1 MLCRNK
7 RTRARVGLLS
17 MQITETSADGL
28 KRELQVIVG
37 AQELNE
43 RRDKKLAE
51 IKDTVQIK
59 GFRKGKVPAAHL
71 KKIYGRQLMAE
82 ILQDAVEE
90 SSQKA
95 LTDRDERPA
104 GQPKIDFPEDETF
117 VETVIDGKADFS
129 YSMSYEI
136 IPKFEVVDFSAVE
149 LERLVADVE
158 DDEIDNAL
166 KQLAERNVAY
176 EASETEGAAE
186 GHKLTIDF
194 VGTIEGETF
203 EGGTAE
209 DIELVIGQGGF
220 IPGFE
225 EGLAGAKAGEE
236 RTINVT
242 FPEDYPVD
250 TLKGKAAIFE
260 SKIKEVGLPTEPE
273 INDEF
278 ATTLGAESVEKLREM
293 VSEQMGREYAQ
304 VSRMKL
310 KRVLLDELNEK
321 HDFELPP
328 SLVDAEFEGI
338 WTQVTQR
345 LEQESK
351 TFEDE
356 EKSEA
361 EQRVEY
367 RDVAER
373 RVRLGLLL
381 GEIGESNKVE
391 VTQDELRQAL
401 LQEAQQYPGQAREV
415 YEFYEKTPGAIA
427 QLRAPIFEDKVID
440 LIIAQAQVT
449 DKKVSVEELAKPID
463 DDDAPA
469 TDAGDAPEAEH

>member
-1 MLCRNK
+1 
-7 RTRARVGLLS
+7 

-28 KRELQVIVG
+28 KRELQVVLG
-37 AQELNE
+37 AQELTE
-43 RRDKKLAE
+43 RRDKRIDEL
-51 IKDTVQIK
+51 KDTVQIK
-59 GFRKGKVPAAHL
+59 GFRKGKVPVAHL
-71 KKIYGRQLMAE
+71 RKVYGRQLMAE

-90 SSQKA
+90 SSRQA
-95 LTDRDERPA
+95 LDDRDERPA
-104 GQPKIDFPEDETF
+104 GQPKIEFPEDEQL
-117 VETVIDGKADFS
+117 VETVIAGQADFS

-136 IPKFEVVDFSAVE
+136 IPKFDVVDFASLE
-149 LERLVADVE
+149 LERLVSDVE
-158 DDEIDNAL
+158 DDEIDKAI
-166 KQLAERNVAY
+166 KQLAERNVSY
-176 EASETEGAAE
+176 EESETEAAAD

-194 VGTIEGETF
+194 VGRIDGEEF
-203 EGGTAE
+203 EGGKA
-209 DIELVIGQGGF
+209 DGIDLVIGQGGF

-225 EGLAGAKAGEE
+225 EGLIGAKAGEE
-236 RTINVT
+236 RVVNVT
-242 FPEDYPVD
+242 FPDDYPVD
-250 TLKGKAAIFE
+250 TLKGKPAVFDA
-260 SKIKEVGLPTEPE
+260 KVTAVGLPKEPE

-278 ATTLGAESVEKLREM
+278 AESLGAENLEKLREM

-310 KRVLLDELNEK
+310 KRELLDQLNEK

-328 SLVDAEFEGI
+328 SLVEAEFEGI
-338 WTQVTQR
+338 WNQITQR
-345 LEQESK
+345 LDQEGK

-356 EKSEA
+356 PKSEA

-381 GEIGESNKVE
+381 GEIGERSKVE

-427 QLRAPIFEDKVID
+427 QLRAPIFEDKVVD
-440 LIIAQAQVT
+440 LIIEQATVT
-449 DKKVSVEELAKPID
+449 EKKVSVEELAKPMD
-463 DDDAPA
+463 DDE
-469 TDAGDAPEAEH
+469 EADNQTGAETG

>member
-1 MLCRNK
+1 
-7 RTRARVGLLS
+7 
-17 MQITETSADGL
+17 MQITETSAEGL
-28 KRELQVIVG
+28 KRELQVVVG
-37 AQELNE
+37 AQELSE
-43 RRDKKLAE
+43 RRDKRIAE
-51 IKDTVQIK
+51 LKDTVQIK

-71 KKIYGRQLMAE
+71 RKVYGRQLMAE
-82 ILQDAVEE
+82 ILQAAVEE
-90 SSQKA
+90 TSQKA

-104 GQPKIDFPEDETF
+104 GQPKIDFPEDEEF
-117 VETVIDGKADFS
+117 VETVIDGKADFA

-136 IPKFEVVDFSAVE
+136 IPKFDVVDFSTLE
-149 LERLVADVE
+149 LERLVSDVE
-158 DDEIDNAL
+158 DPEIDKAL
-166 KQLAERNVAY
+166 DQLAERNVSY
-176 EASETEGAAE
+176 EASETEAAAD
-186 GHKLTIDF
+186 GHKLKIDF
-194 VGTIEGETF
+194 VGTMDGETF

-209 DIELVIGQGGF
+209 GIELVMGQGGF

-225 EGLAGAKAGEE
+225 EALVGGKAGDE

-250 TLKGKAAIFE
+250 TLKGKAAVFE
-260 SKIKEVGLPTEPE
+260 SKIQEVGLPKDAE

-278 ATTLGAESVEKLREM
+278 ATTLGAENLEKLREM
-293 VSEQMGREYAQ
+293 VSEQMVREYAQ

-310 KRVLLDELNEK
+310 KRELLDQLNDK

-328 SLVDAEFEGI
+328 SLVDSEFEGI

-345 LEQESK
+345 MEQEGKS
-351 TFEDE
+351 FEDE
-356 EKSEA
+356 AKTEA
-361 EQRVEY
+361 ERRVEY

-427 QLRAPIFEDKVID
+427 QLRAPIFEDKVVD
-440 LIIAQAQVT
+440 LIVEKAQVT
-449 DKKVSVEELAKPID
+449 EKKVSVEELAKPVDED
-463 DDDAPA
+463 DEAAADAADAPKA
-469 TDAGDAPEAEH
+469 ETD